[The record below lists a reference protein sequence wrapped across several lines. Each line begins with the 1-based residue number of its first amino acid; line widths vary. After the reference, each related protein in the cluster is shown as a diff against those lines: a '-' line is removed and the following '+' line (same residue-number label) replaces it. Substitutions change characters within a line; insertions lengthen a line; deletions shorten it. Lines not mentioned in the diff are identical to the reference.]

1 MNARLLLLLAAPFV
15 LASCQKKDETSETAP
30 APAAV
35 RAETPLAADSAEVRN
50 PSGAVLATLKTGSVL
65 EAVLG
70 PADRSRTLRGTLR
83 ENGKREY
90 AQVGGASLGEVKPG
104 DEGFKLKTPDSRLL
118 WKVKLKDG
126 KIKISDNEENA
137 RPVVVKVREGF
148 LEVENDGVA
157 AGTVRYDAA
166 AGVARVLDAT
176 GAEVGSV
183 KARGLS
189 AGWALLLVARM
200 PEAERCVLQLELLS
214 RGL

>member
-1 MNARLLLLLAAPFV
+1 MNVRLLLLLVVPLV
-15 LASCQKKDETSETAP
+15 LSSCQKKDEP
-30 APAAV
+30 
-35 RAETPLAADSAEVRN
+35 AETTAAATPARSSAPLAADSAEVRD

-70 PADRSRTLRGTLR
+70 PADRSRVLRGLLR
-83 ENGKREY
+83 DDGKRSY
-90 AQVGGASLGEVKPG
+90 AQVGGAALGEVKPG
-104 DEGFKLKTPDSRLL
+104 DEGFKLKSPDSRLL

-126 KIKISDNEENA
+126 KVKISDNEENA

-148 LEVENDGVA
+148 LEVENDGVP
-157 AGTVRYDAA
+157 AGSVRFDAA
-166 AGVARVLDAT
+166 TGLARVLDAT
-176 GAEVGSV
+176 GAEVGVV

-189 AGWALLLVARM
+189 AGWALLLVPRV

>member
-1 MNARLLLLLAAPFV
+1 MNVRVLLLFVAPFV
-15 LASCQKKDETSETAP
+15 LASCQRKDETPDP
-30 APAAV
+30 APAAPT
-35 RAETPLAADSAEVRN
+35 RSATPSAADSAEVRD
-50 PSGAVLATLKTGSVL
+50 PSGAILAVLRTGSTL

-70 PADRSRTLRGTLR
+70 PADRSRVLRGTLR
-83 ENGKREY
+83 TDGKREY
-90 AQVGGASLGEVKPG
+90 AQVGGAALGEVKPG

-126 KIKISDNEENA
+126 KVKISDNEENA

-157 AGTVRYDAA
+157 AGTVRYDSA
-166 AGVARVLDAT
+166 AGLARILDAT
-176 GAEVGSV
+176 GAPAGVV

-189 AGWALLLVARM
+189 AGWALLLVPRI
-200 PEAERCVLQLELLS
+200 PEAERCLLQLELLS